1 MKSTTLEKKMTEQ
14 LQTAIR
20 DVTPG
25 VMVRA
30 YQNGRLI
37 CDVAVGETYAYY
49 DLASL
54 TKIIYTVQAMM
65 LAFEEKKWDLH
76 TKVSEILPWVTHKN
90 ILIKDLLTHSAGYV
104 WWTDFYNRLD
114 MEQTWQ
120 QRREKVRKEI
130 EAMELSPGS
139 VSVYSDIDFILL
151 GFVLEKFYDKNLVEI
166 WGQIKE
172 QFYAGTTL
180 EFHPRNMTTLQKNLF
195 APTEEC
201 PWRKRLL
208 QGEVHDQNCWA
219 MGGVSTHAGLFG
231 SIDDVG
237 WYVLHLR
244 SQLLGIARYKIKQ
257 KTAALFAERARP
269 EGAGDWS
276 LGFMLPTPGVSS
288 CGSYFSLKSIGHT
301 GFTGTSIWYDSK
313 SDLAVVILSN
323 RLVYGVDN
331 KAFAALRPQ
340 IHNWLVEG
348 LRRSSFGG

>member
-1 MKSTTLEKKMTEQ
+1 VKFSVLERKLTEQ
-14 LQTAIR
+14 LEGAIQ

-25 VMVRA
+25 VMIRA

-37 CDVAVGETYAYY
+37 CDVAIGTTYAYY

-54 TKIIYTVQAMM
+54 TKVIYTVQAMM
-65 LAFEEKKWDLH
+65 LAFEEKKWDLQ
-76 TKVSEILPWVTHKN
+76 TRLSDILPWVKN
-90 ILIKDLLTHSAGYV
+90 KETLVKDLLSHSAGYL
-104 WWTDFYNRLD
+104 WWSDFYNRLD
-114 MEQTWQ
+114 LNQSWQ
-120 QRREKVRKEI
+120 ARREQLRQELAELKVEPQ
-130 EAMELSPGS
+130 AS
-139 VSVYSDIDFILL
+139 SVYSDIDFLIL
-151 GFVLEKFYDKNLVEI
+151 GFVLEKFYDKNLVDI
-166 WGQIKE
+166 WNDIKT
-172 QFYAGTTL
+172 QFYEGTTL
-180 EFHPRNMTTLQKNLF
+180 EFHPRNTTITPKNLF

-201 PWRKRLL
+201 PWRKRQL

-257 KTAALFAERARP
+257 KTALLFAERARP
-269 EGAGDWS
+269 EGTGDWA
-276 LGFMLPTPGVSS
+276 LGFMLPTPGAAS
-288 CGSYFSLKSIGHT
+288 CGGYFSLKSIGHT
-301 GFTGTSIWYDSK
+301 GFTGTSVWYDPK

-323 RLVYGVDN
+323 RLVYGVEN
-331 KAFAALRPQ
+331 KAFNALRPK